1 MATVNLPCVGTGTYN
16 IKKIK
21 DKVTFGTQGK
31 CNFISFEFD
40 PPAPAAFTGR
50 DPKTGG
56 GPTISYQ
63 YKGSAIPK
71 GGYAFTYR
79 TDSPVKGN
87 GTGVI
92 KN

>member
-1 MATVNLPCVGTGTYN
+1 MATVNLPCAGRGTYN
-16 IKKIK
+16 INKIK
-21 DKVTFGTQGK
+21 EKVTFGTQGK

-40 PPAPAAFTGR
+40 PPAPAFSDR

-63 YKGSAIPK
+63 YDGSPIPQ
-71 GGYAFTYR
+71 GGYAFKYR
-79 TDSPVKGN
+79 TDSPVMGN